1 VVVAAVAVVV
11 VIVVVLMLVIVVV
24 AAAPVVVIMIIVVMV
39 VIVVVMVGTELSV
52 LVDHLGELV
61 TLAAPVMVV
70 IVVVLMLVIV
80 VVAAALVVMVIM
92 IVVVLVVMVMMV
104 VMVVMMLE
112 GLLVNVVVETGVVD
126 GVYHPVGEFVLVY
139 IENGAHEVEFHDV
152 VAGEGAVVLD
162 TVVHV
167 DEVEGEARTVL
178 EIDRGLDVAEE
189 ASGLSLYVSPDGH
202 EGIRHPGL
210 GIRIPVLYGPG
221 EARGHAAGLVK
232 GRPFVILAHAINS

>member
-1 VVVAAVAVVV
+1 MAAVTFVVV
-11 VIVVVLMLVIVVV
+11 VVVVLVLVIMVM
-24 AAAPVVVIMIIVVMV
+24 AAPMVMVMVIMV

-52 LVDHLGELV
+52 LTDHLGELMAF
-61 TLAAPVMVV
+61 AAPVVVVVMVVVVLVLVIMVAAALVVVIIVVVIIVVVVVLVLMMVVV
-70 IVVVLMLVIV
+70 IVVVLEGFLVDV
-80 VVAAALVVMVIM
+80 VI
-92 IVVVLVVMVMMV
+92 
-104 VMVVMMLE
+104 
-112 GLLVNVVVETGVVD
+112 ETGVVD
-126 GVYHPVGEFVLVY
+126 GVDHPVGELVLVHVEY
-139 IENGAHEVEFHDV
+139 RAHEVELHDI
-152 VAGEGAVVLD
+152 VAGEGAMVLH

-189 ASGLSLYVSPDGH
+189 ASGFALNVLPDGH

-221 EARGHAAGLVK
+221 EARGHAASLVK

>member
-1 VVVAAVAVVV
+1 MTFVVV
-11 VIVVVLMLVIVVV
+11 VVVVLVLVIMVM
-24 AAAPVVVIMIIVVMV
+24 AAPMVMIMVIMV

-52 LVDHLGELV
+52 LTDHLGELMAF
-61 TLAAPVMVV
+61 AAPVVVVVMVVVVLVLVIMVAAALVVVIIVVVVMIVVVLVLMMVVV
-70 IVVVLMLVIV
+70 IVVVLEGFLVDV
-80 VVAAALVVMVIM
+80 VI
-92 IVVVLVVMVMMV
+92 
-104 VMVVMMLE
+104 
-112 GLLVNVVVETGVVD
+112 ETGVVD
-126 GVYHPVGEFVLVY
+126 GVDHPVGELVLVHVEY
-139 IENGAHEVEFHDV
+139 RAHEVELHDI
-152 VAGEGAVVLD
+152 VAGEGAMVLH

-189 ASGLSLYVSPDGH
+189 ASGFALNVLPDGH

>member
-1 VVVAAVAVVV
+1 MAAVAVVV
-11 VIVVVLMLVIVVV
+11 VIVVVLVLMLIIVVV

-39 VIVVVMVGTELSV
+39 VIVVMVGTELSV

-61 TLAAPVMVV
+61 TLAAPVVVV
-70 IVVVLMLVIV
+70 IVVVLVLVIV

-92 IVVVLVVMVMMV
+92 VVVVLVVMVMMV
-104 VMVVMMLE
+104 VMVVVVLE
-112 GLLVNVVVETGVVD
+112 GLLVDMIVETGVVD
-126 GVYHPVGEFVLVY
+126 GVDHPVGELVLVHV
-139 IENGAHEVEFHDV
+139 EDGAHEVEFHDI
-152 VAGEGAVVLD
+152 VAGEGTVVLD
-162 TVVHV
+162 AVVHV

-202 EGIRHPGL
+202 EGISHPGL